1 MVKIIYFI
9 ICHKNAYYSFYVKQ
23 YTWGDCMS
31 RKQILVNEYE
41 NNINSIKE
49 KLKNAYDVKYREIC
63 TSKGFVCAVFIDNM
77 VDHAFLSDNI
87 LSPLLKS
94 ENLSEDI
101 VQIKKEVIESNVTDT
116 VQTIDEAILNIL
128 SGNVILFFSFCEGI
142 LYCEVKGMN
151 RRAIEQ
157 PITETTIKGPR
168 EGFVEDLAINISLIR
183 RRIMNPGLKIENF
196 RLGEHSQIGVAMI
209 YLEQHAP
216 EKLIT
221 YIRTKI
227 QMMQGRH
234 FVFSGNNIEEE
245 LKSKNTFFSTVG
257 SSERPDT
264 ICANLSEGRVC
275 IIINGSPFVLIA
287 PYFFIDNFMSPDDYY
302 NNIFTGSFDRILRWL
317 AFTIAIL
324 LPGLYLALTTYHF
337 KLIPTVLV
345 FRVAVS
351 RSGVPYNM
359 VLEIFIMY
367 FFFLILREAGIR
379 LPSPIGQAI
388 SIFGALILGDA
399 AIGSGLTSEITVL
412 VVALSSICTFLIPT
426 LFNATVVWTTILLLF
441 TALSG
446 LPGFYIA
453 FIMFISHIA
462 GLTSCGYPFL
472 YPLGTLTTFKFR
484 DIFYRKKLKDIS
496 NNILHGDEK

>member
-1 MVKIIYFI
+1 
-9 ICHKNAYYSFYVKQ
+9 
-23 YTWGDCMS
+23 MS
-31 RKQILVNEYE
+31 RKHILVNQYE
-41 NNINSIKE
+41 NNINTIKE
-49 KLKNAYDVKYREIC
+49 KLKNAYDVKYREIT
-63 TSKGFVCAVFIDNM
+63 TSKGFVCAIFIDNM

-87 LSPLLKS
+87 LAPLLDS
-94 ENLSEDI
+94 ETLPENIEQL
-101 VQIKKEVIESNVTDT
+101 KKEVIESNVTDT

-183 RRIMNPGLKIENF
+183 RRIMNPGLKIEDF
-196 RLGEHSQIGVAMI
+196 RLGGHSQIGVALI

-216 EKLIT
+216 EKLVT
-221 YIRTKI
+221 FIRTKI
-227 QMMQGRH
+227 KMMQNRH
-234 FVFSGNNIEEE
+234 FVFAINNIEEE
-245 LKSKNTFFSTVG
+245 LRSKNTFFNTIG
-257 SSERPDT
+257 YSERPD
-264 ICANLSEGRVC
+264 IIASNLSEGRVC
-275 IIINGSPFVLIA
+275 VMVNGTPFVLIA
-287 PYFFIDNFMSPDDYY
+287 PYFFIDHFMSPDDYY
-302 NNIFTGSFDRILRWL
+302 NNMFIGSFDRILRWL
-317 AFTIAIL
+317 AFSIAMIL
-324 LPGLYLALTTYHF
+324 PALYLALTTYHF

-345 FRVAVS
+345 FRVAVL
-351 RSGVPYNM
+351 RSGVPFNT
-359 VLEIFIMY
+359 VIEIFIMY

-399 AIGSGLTSEITVL
+399 AIGAGLTSQITVL

-426 LFNATVVWTTILLLF
+426 LFNATVVWTSVLLLF

-462 GLTSCGYPFL
+462 GLTTCGYPFL